1 MVWSE
6 GLLRGKWSGLRSATW
21 NMVWTERLLRGKR
34 AALEV
39 CCEENGM
46 VWRSA
51 ARKMAWFG
59 CLLPGKWSA
68 LAVCLFKV
76 VWFVGILKIVCKGDK
91 I

>member
-51 ARKMAWFG
+51 ARKM
-59 CLLPGKWSA
+59 
-68 LAVCLFKV
+68 VCSSGV
-76 VWFVGILKIVCKGDK
+76 PV
-91 I
+91 